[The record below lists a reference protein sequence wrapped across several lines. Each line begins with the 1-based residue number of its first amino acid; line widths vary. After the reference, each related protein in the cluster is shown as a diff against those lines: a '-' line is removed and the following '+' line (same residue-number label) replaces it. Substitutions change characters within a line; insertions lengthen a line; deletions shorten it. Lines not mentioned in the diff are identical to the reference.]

1 VFLYCLRPDTADL
14 FWLLNGKVM
23 PLFIVPLEIV
33 EGIIS
38 IRLTGFARLL
48 SEIVLAVPFE

>member
-1 VFLYCLRPDTADL
+1 VSYAAIL
-14 FWLLNGKVM
+14 FWLLNGKVK
-23 PLFIVPLEIV
+23 PLFIVPFDIV

-38 IRLTGFARLL
+38 IQLTGVARLL